1 MNITVS
7 ITPELNELVNAK
19 VQSGRYTSSSEVI
32 RDALRMLERADKNE
46 ADEIEYLRKAWDE
59 GEASG
64 IAGPFDMEKIMQE
77 GRKRLLAQNSK

>member
-32 RDALRMLERADKNE
+32 RDALRLLERADKNE

-64 IAGPFDMEKIMQE
+64 LAEPFDIDFIKQE
-77 GRKRLLAQNSK
+77 GRRQLAESNKI

>member
-32 RDALRMLERADKNE
+32 RDALRLLERADKNE

>member
-32 RDALRMLERADKNE
+32 RDALRLLERADKNE
-46 ADEIEYLRKAWDE
+46 ADEIEYLRKAWDK
-59 GEASG
+59 GKASG
-64 IAGPFDMEKIMQE
+64 TAGLFDMEEIRQE
-77 GRKRLLAQNSK
+77 GRKRLLARNSK